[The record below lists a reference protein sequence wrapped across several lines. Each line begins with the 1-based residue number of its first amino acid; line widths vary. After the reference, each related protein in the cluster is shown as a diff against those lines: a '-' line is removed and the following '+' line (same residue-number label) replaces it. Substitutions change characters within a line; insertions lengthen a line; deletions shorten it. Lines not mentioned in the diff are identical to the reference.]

1 MRRDLSLRELRAQ
14 NNFNPHQKNQVNNHN
29 LKKIDPR
36 KSPEKFFLINIVP
49 TQLNKYYQGWFFKC
63 TVVFIKRYRIK
74 KQIECPICIK
84 EVRI

>member
-14 NNFNPHQKNQVNNHN
+14 NNFNPHQKNQVNDHN
-29 LKKIDPR
+29 LKKNDPR
-36 KSPEKFFLINIVP
+36 KSPEKFFVINIVP
-49 TQLNKYYQGWFFKC
+49 TQLNKYYQRRFVKC